1 MLRSARSG
9 RRAGFTLM
17 ELLVVLAIL
26 VLLVAMVAPRI
37 LGLQGK
43 ADIKAAKTQIGLFEG
58 ALESY
63 AVECGSYPTTEQGLQ
78 ALITAPAMSAGMGMS
93 TGMNTGM
100 GAGMDMGAGAGAG
113 AVPGAGPDLGAS
125 PDMGMGAG
133 VSPAPTATAM
143 QPSGPVNSRWDGPY
157 LNADSVPVDPWGMPY
172 GYAYPP
178 TRGAGPKPDI
188 WSFGPDSQDGTE
200 DDIVNWSRAATGAGQ
215 MPGQQGMTSEQL
227 GGGLGPDAMLGP
239 PPVDQGMPPMGQGMP
254 PMGQGMPPMGQGMP
268 PMQPA
273 APPMQPMAPPAQPM
287 AQPTMP

>member
-1 MLRSARSG
+1 
-9 RRAGFTLM
+9 M
-17 ELLVVLAIL
+17 ELLVVLAFC
-26 VLLVAMVAPRI
+26 VARQWSPREF
-37 LGLQGK
+37 GPQGK

-100 GAGMDMGAGAGAG
+100 GAGMDMGAGAA
-113 AVPGAGPDLGAS
+113 PGASPDLGAS

-157 LNADSVPVDPWGMPY
+157 LNADSIPVDPWGLPY

-188 WSFGPDSQDGTE
+188 WSFGPDNQDGTE

-215 MPGQQGMTSEQL
+215 MPGQEGMTSEQL
-227 GGGLGPDAMLGP
+227 GGGLGRTDARRRQSSK
-239 PPVDQGMPPMGQGMP
+239 VCHRRARH
-254 PMGQGMPPMGQGMP
+254 
-268 PMQPA
+268 A
-273 APPMQPMAPPAQPM
+273 AGE
-287 AQPTMP
+287 